1 MPSPLW
7 SQCHFVVLD
16 VEGNGGSPQEIIE
29 VAVVHIL
36 DGQLKTA
43 RDWSVR
49 PRSPVTQ
56 QATRIH
62 GITNEDLAHQP
73 YFTQIAS
80 ELLAELDSA
89 TIVGHH
95 VGVDLSLLRRQLPD
109 WRPGTCIDT
118 LRLAKHVFP
127 AAGSYALG
135 ALHKFVGEGDPSTL
149 HRAKEDAH
157 MTARL
162 FLTLASKLSERS
174 HLDLLTLARIGSS
187 RHAPI
192 LQTQQGNLFS

>member
-1 MPSPLW
+1 MLSPSW

-16 VEGNGGSPQEIIE
+16 VEGNGGSPQEIVE

-36 DGQLKTA
+36 DGQLKA
-43 RDWSVR
+43 VRDWKVR
-49 PRSPVTQ
+49 PLNPVTP
-56 QATRIH
+56 QATRVH
-62 GITNEDLAHQP
+62 GITNEDLADQP
-73 YFTQIAS
+73 PFTQIAH

-109 WRPGTCIDT
+109 WRPGTSIDT
-118 LRLAKHVFP
+118 LRLARHVFP
-127 AAGSYALG
+127 EAGSYTLG
-135 ALHKFVGEGDPSTL
+135 ALHQHIGGGDLSTR

-162 FLTLASKLSERS
+162 FLTLVSKLSEKV
-174 HLDLLTLARIGSS
+174 HLDLLALARIGSS
-187 RHAPI
+187 QDDPI
-192 LQTQQGNLFS
+192 LQAQQGSLF

>member
-1 MPSPLW
+1 MLSPPW

-16 VEGNGGSPQEIIE
+16 VEGNGGSPQEIVE

-43 RDWSVR
+43 RDWMVR
-49 PRSPVTQ
+49 PQSPVTP
-56 QATRIH
+56 QATRVH
-62 GITNEDLAHQP
+62 GITNEDLTNRPPFA
-73 YFTQIAS
+73 QIAH
-80 ELLAELDSA
+80 ELLAEIDSA

-95 VGVDLSLLRRQLPD
+95 VGVDLNLLRRQLPD

-118 LRLAKHVFP
+118 LRLARHVFP
-127 AAGSYALG
+127 EASSYTLG
-135 ALHKFVGEGDPSTL
+135 ALHQHIGGGDSSTR

-162 FLTLASKLSERS
+162 FLTLVSKLSEKV
-174 HLDLLTLARIGSS
+174 HLDLLALARIGSS
-187 RHAPI
+187 RGDPI
-192 LQTQQGNLFS
+192 LQAQQGSLF